1 MDYKKLENQ
10 FMMKLLAYAGKDVS
24 ELYSRRNDFL
34 SGKSMSYCK
43 IKAVKFPRSKN
54 MMEFESTEKAFN
66 LGYEF
71 GINIGI
77 DTFNSIIEGMNNSKS
92 LKHKK
97 LLSKT
102 ILKKLR
108 KSKTQ

>member
-10 FMMKLLAYAGKDVS
+10 FMMKLLAHAGKDIS
-24 ELYSRRNDFL
+24 GLYSRRIDFI
-34 SGKSMSYCK
+34 SGKSMNYCK
-43 IKAVKFPRSKN
+43 IKTINFPKSKKII
-54 MMEFESTEKAFN
+54 EFESTEKAFN

-77 DTFNSIIEGMNNSKS
+77 DTFNSIIEGMNNTKS